1 MTYDRDWY
9 IGKVESVCEDK
20 GDLSIRFM
28 HPKGSGWRYQKK
40 SSGLQEM
47 TFVLSLKITSCA
59 KYRRQHKSQ
68 IGNIRFFQTT
78 LKQSLALYHNIVLK

>member
-1 MTYDRDWY
+1 MYDRDWY
-9 IGKVESVCEDK
+9 IRKVESVCEYE

-28 HPKGSGWRYQKK
+28 HPKDLVGDTKNK

-78 LKQSLALYHNIVLK
+78 LKTITSALP